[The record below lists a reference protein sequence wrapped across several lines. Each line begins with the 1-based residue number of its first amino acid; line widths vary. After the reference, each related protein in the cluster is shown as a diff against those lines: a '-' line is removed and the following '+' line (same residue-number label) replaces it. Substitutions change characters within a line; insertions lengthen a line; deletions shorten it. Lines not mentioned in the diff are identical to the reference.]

1 MCKSLKLM
9 IEERA
14 GTEWN
19 NERKKANEGKKRKM
33 QLRKWLEDVE
43 MIKKRTSRAKATLI
57 SCSGKC

>member
-1 MCKSLKLM
+1 M

-57 SCSGKC
+57 SSSGKC